1 MVGRTICGR
10 EGEVMPRASQLGE
23 STATRRY
30 AANSESAESEADRR
44 VRLLSKV
51 TATRRKLDQCDV
63 DLSSLGRALEK
74 LQAEVDRR
82 EQVRDHAMD
91 RHLEADREYR
101 ADVDADKRDKA
112 LEQAILDAAR
122 PRIGLGDIL
131 S

>member
-10 EGEVMPRASQLGE
+10 EGEEMPRASKLGE

-30 AANSESAESEADRR
+30 AANSESEADRR

-51 TATRRKLDQCDV
+51 SATRRKLDQCDV